1 MARGNPFD
9 RLKREGRVLGGEGG
23 ASPASVLDPVLVALN
38 HLISEADWNAALL
51 NTLHGLAETVG
62 ASAAALV
69 HIEGGRGAKLAFDL
83 RAACGHPPIE
93 PAILDA
99 LLRARVES
107 LQRGVVIEA
116 EISPSAS
123 HGAALGALATVPVTL
138 DRWWGALVL
147 RFDYAPPRWDPEAH
161 EALRWVG
168 RLAGWA
174 AERERA
180 ESDLRE
186 AQVRYQDLAESLP
199 GIAYIHTD
207 GDDKEF
213 LYMSPQVEELLGY
226 DPELWLRDPAF
237 GLTLVHPEDL
247 ARMQAACE
255 QPAPPSPMDVALYRQ
270 IARDGRVVTVCDASV
285 LRPSPAKGP
294 AVWTGVCLD
303 VGNLT
308 LATERVEAVLG
319 QPHARIGSRR
329 IEPVTD
335 PLAVSLVAPRP
346 SALPPHLTERVEA
359 ARAYLLEHLAE
370 PLDLTRLSRAVALS
384 PSYLSRLFR
393 AHVGEPPHRYLTR
406 LRLELAQELL
416 RTSSLSVARIAA
428 RTGFATPSH
437 FVASFRAHLGTTP
450 GRYRRT
456 LQSGG
461 AASPGSSTS
470 GP

>member
-1 MARGNPFD
+1 VTRGDSSFD
-9 RLKREGRVLGGEGG
+9 RLKHQGPVHGEEGG
-23 ASPASVLDPVLVALN
+23 ASRGPVLDPVLVALD
-38 HLISEADWNAALL
+38 HLTSEADWNDALVRAL
-51 NTLHGLAETVG
+51 RGLAETVG

-69 HIEGGRGAKLAFDL
+69 QIEERRSGRLAFDV
-83 RAACGHPPIE
+83 RAAFGRPPIE
-93 PAILDA
+93 PGILDSW
-99 LLRARVES
+99 LRARVES
-107 LQRGVVIEA
+107 LRRGVVIEG
-116 EISPSAS
+116 EIPPPAG
-123 HGAALGALATVPVTL
+123 HGAAPGALAAVPVTR

-147 RFDYAPPRWDPEAH
+147 RFDHAPPRWDPEARQ
-161 EALRWVG
+161 ALRWVG

-186 AQVRYQDLAESLP
+186 AQVRYRDLAESLP

-226 DPELWLRDPAF
+226 GPELWLRHPAF
-237 GLTLVHPEDL
+237 GLTLVHPKDL
-247 ARMQAACE
+247 ARMQAACH
-255 QPAPPSPMDVALYRQ
+255 QPAPSHMEVAVFRQ

-285 LRPSPAKGP
+285 LRPPPTGGP

-303 VGNLT
+303 VGDLT
-308 LATERVEAVLG
+308 LASEGVQAVLA
-319 QPHARIGSRR
+319 QPPVRIGSRA
-329 IEPVTD
+329 IEAVTD
-335 PLAVSLVAPRP
+335 PLAVALAAPRP
-346 SALPPHLTERVEA
+346 SPLPPHLAGLVEA

-370 PLDLTRLSRAVALS
+370 PLDLARLSRAVALS

-428 RTGFATPSH
+428 RAGFATPSH
-437 FVASFRAHLGTTP
+437 FVATFRAHLGTTP
-450 GRYRRT
+450 GQYRRN
-456 LQSGG
+456 LESGG
-461 AASPGSSTS
+461 RSPGIRTS
-470 GP
+470 GA